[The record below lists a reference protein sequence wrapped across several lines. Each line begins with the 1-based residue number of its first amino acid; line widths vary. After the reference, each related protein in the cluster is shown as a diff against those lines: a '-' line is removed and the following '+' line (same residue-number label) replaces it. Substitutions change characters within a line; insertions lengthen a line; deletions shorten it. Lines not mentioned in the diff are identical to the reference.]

1 MYKIVFGALLLLAV
15 SASSANKTITMM
27 SVKAD
32 TTYKVKLD
40 TTRAIKYDTSFITKT
55 FKDTTLLL
63 KVDTTKASPALAP
76 KAKK

>member
-40 TTRAIKYDTSFITKT
+40 TTRIIKYDTSFVTKT
-55 FKDTTLLL
+55 YRVDTVLV
-63 KVDTTKASPALAP
+63 KADTTKTAPAAP
-76 KAKK
+76 KIKK